1 MQTRRIIGF
10 ACLPSLVI
18 ALPLALS
25 GCGGSSQEVGATGE
39 VKPAPGSVELDKEYE
54 QTGKAAKKPQ

>member
-1 MQTRRIIGF
+1 MQTQRVISF

-18 ALPLALS
+18 ALPLALF
-25 GCGGSSQEVGATGE
+25 GCGGSAPEVGPTGE

-54 QTGKAAKKPQ
+54 QTGAAAKKAP